1 MSSGATCFGVFRDG
15 LGNIL
20 VEQGHKVWWVF
31 DDTSLVAINH
41 NNMWDWESW
50 LLKSHDHFWDTQNVT
65 VSTFSGSRPVYRT
78 FPTIKNWEKKNESK
92 ILVMNFSERLC
103 NHEPKHQKPTTRISR
118 PHRYDTVS
126 NLVRIISQQENWG
139 IGSGSTENTCPD
151 K

>member
-92 ILVMNFSERLC
+92 ILVTMQIRQTTNSWPLPRHQVIPASDVGGRTNADTRVLLNMKFSERLC
-103 NHEPKHQKPTTRISR
+103 THELN
-118 PHRYDTVS
+118 VG
-126 NLVRIISQQENWG
+126 V
-139 IGSGSTENTCPD
+139 
-151 K
+151 